1 MRNFTKSLLALALMF
16 VCVGGAK
23 AVNHY
28 LVYNNGVA
36 SANGWDKQAVLTLN
50 ANLVAG
56 TEYILKAKIKVSAST
71 EEAVQAVPIFSTS
84 ENKDTWG
91 NSADVQ
97 YLAGYNPTTEFKEY
111 VWYFTAAYTHDKI
124 QFFMGKIGGDVYF
137 DDVTLRENGGSTEF
151 VDNGN
156 MSDANISNWGKNWG
170 GPSFTRWDYEENIT
184 VGVDRFMTFSNI
196 KNLSVD
202 GIVSAYGAKYSA
214 GKVVLT
220 PITAIPANKAVI
232 IEADAGPYAL
242 PAINSAASIDD
253 VNDLQGKSKSR
264 TDQAYFMI
272 NPEDLKYTYIEHLS
286 AVTINTEIKKLHVKS
301 PEFVK
306 IENEKNELML
316 ELDRLKFD
324 IDSLKNMIGK

>member
-111 VWYFTAAYTHDKI
+111 VWYFTAAYTHDL
-124 QFFMGKIGGDVYF
+124 IGVQTG
-137 DDVTLRENGGSTEF
+137 
-151 VDNGN
+151 
-156 MSDANISNWGKNWG
+156 
-170 GPSFTRWDYEENIT
+170 
-184 VGVDRFMTFSNI
+184 
-196 KNLSVD
+196 
-202 GIVSAYGAKYSA
+202 
-214 GKVVLT
+214 VVLLM
-220 PITAIPANKAVI
+220 AKV
-232 IEADAGPYAL
+232 
-242 PAINSAASIDD
+242 
-253 VNDLQGKSKSR
+253 
-264 TDQAYFMI
+264 
-272 NPEDLKYTYIEHLS
+272 
-286 AVTINTEIKKLHVKS
+286 
-301 PEFVK
+301 
-306 IENEKNELML
+306 LML
-316 ELDRLKFD
+316 RMQILC
-324 IDSLKNMIGK
+324 